1 MSNFKELGDIVRS
14 WFHIVELKGHQD
26 TNWISVKDRLPKYQG
41 RGKNDIVIVSVFDQ
55 FNEHIVYYAAIYAYG
70 KSNEVF
76 SVPGWGNMDVTHW
89 MPLPKPAITSIQ
101 PRISETKTYI
111 EKPVTKE
118 QAMEIIVSLYNIS
131 AKRKL
136 TKQEIE
142 QNKEIQRIYGDE
154 FRQSCLR
161 QAAIANIENESLK
174 NYEDSL
180 TDEF

>member
-1 MSNFKELGDIVRS
+1 MIDFSAFKHFLDLWDIPKS
-14 WFHIVELKGHQD
+14 AFSSGKTKQD
-26 TNWISVKDRLPKYQG
+26 NR
-41 RGKNDIVIVSVFDQ
+41 
-55 FNEHIVYYAAIYAYG
+55 ECHAI
-70 KSNEVF
+70 
-76 SVPGWGNMDVTHW
+76 
-89 MPLPKPAITSIQ
+89 L
-101 PRISETKTYI
+101 

-118 QAMEIIVSLYNIS
+118 QAIEIIVSLYNVS

-142 QNKEIQRIYGDE
+142 QNKEIERIYGDE

-174 NYEDSL
+174 NYGDSL

>member
-1 MSNFKELGDIVRS
+1 MS
-14 WFHIVELKGHQD
+14 
-26 TNWISVKDRLPKYQG
+26 
-41 RGKNDIVIVSVFDQ
+41 
-55 FNEHIVYYAAIYAYG
+55 
-70 KSNEVF
+70 
-76 SVPGWGNMDVTHW
+76 
-89 MPLPKPAITSIQ
+89 
-101 PRISETKTYI
+101 
-111 EKPVTKE
+111 KE
-118 QAMEIIVSLYNIS
+118 QAIEIIVSLYNVS

-154 FRQSCLR
+154 FVQSCLR